1 MNSNIIPTFRK
12 VELLVKTVVNDVVMP
27 SLSKVEFEDAG
38 MFITGNYVVITTE
51 QYVWETNE
59 VVQTSKIFHL
69 NEINSYRT
77 HNKK

>member
-1 MNSNIIPTFRK
+1 MDSNIIPTFRK

-27 SLSKVEFEDAG
+27 SLSKVEFEDAT
-38 MFITGNYVVITTE
+38 MLITGNYVVITTKE
-51 QYVWETNE
+51 YNE
-59 VVQTSKIFHL
+59 EVKEVIQTSKIFHL

>member
-1 MNSNIIPTFRK
+1 MNSNIIPTFTK
-12 VELLVKTVVNDVVMP
+12 VELLVKTVINDVVMP

-38 MFITGNYVVITTE
+38 MMITGNYMIITTKE
-51 QYVWETNE
+51 YNGELNE
-59 VVQTSKIFHL
+59 MVQTSKIFHL

>member
-1 MNSNIIPTFRK
+1 MIPTFER

-38 MFITGNYVVITTE
+38 MVITGNHMIITTKE
-51 QYVWETNE
+51 YNGESNE
-59 VVQTSKIFHL
+59 IIQTSKIFHL

-77 HNKK
+77 HNKNK

>member
-1 MNSNIIPTFRK
+1 MIPTFPK
-12 VELLVKTVVNDVVMP
+12 VELLVKTLVNDVVMP
-27 SLSKVEFEDAG
+27 SLTKVEFEDAG
-38 MFITGNYVVITTE
+38 MMITGNYMIITTKE
-51 QYVWETNE
+51 YNGELNE

>member
-38 MFITGNYVVITTE
+38 MFITGNYVVITTKE
-51 QYVWETNE
+51 YNE
-59 VVQTSKIFHL
+59 EIKEGIQTSKIFHL

>member
-1 MNSNIIPTFRK
+1 MDSNIIPTFRK

-38 MFITGNYVVITTE
+38 MFITGNYVVITTKE
-51 QYVWETNE
+51 YNE
-59 VVQTSKIFHL
+59 EVKEVIQTSKIFHL

>member
-1 MNSNIIPTFRK
+1 MDSNIIPTFRK

-38 MFITGNYVVITTE
+38 MFITGNYVVITTKE
-51 QYVWETNE
+51 YNE
-59 VVQTSKIFHL
+59 EIKEVIQTSKIFHL

>member
-38 MFITGNYVVITTE
+38 MFITGNYVVITTKE
-51 QYVWETNE
+51 YNE
-59 VVQTSKIFHL
+59 EIKEVIQTSKIFHL

>member
-1 MNSNIIPTFRK
+1 
-12 VELLVKTVVNDVVMP
+12 MP

-38 MFITGNYVVITTE
+38 MFITGNYVVITTKE
-51 QYVWETNE
+51 YNE
-59 VVQTSKIFHL
+59 EIKEVIQTSKIFHL

>member
-38 MFITGNYVVITTE
+38 MFITGNYVVITTKE
-51 QYVWETNE
+51 YNEELKE

>member
-1 MNSNIIPTFRK
+1 MNSNIIPTFTK
-12 VELLVKTVVNDVVMP
+12 VELLVKTVINDVVMP

-38 MFITGNYVVITTE
+38 MMITGNYMIITTKE
-51 QYVWETNE
+51 YNSELNE
-59 VVQTSKIFHL
+59 MVQTSKIFHL

>member
-1 MNSNIIPTFRK
+1 
-12 VELLVKTVVNDVVMP
+12 MP

-38 MFITGNYVVITTE
+38 MMITGNYMIITTKE
-51 QYVWETNE
+51 YNGELNE
-59 VVQTSKIFHL
+59 MVQTSKIFHL